1 MPTTRNLESKDP
13 QILLNRISKE
23 FPELSWDNFKFLNH
37 GWDHEVITLD
47 DRYAFRFPNSSEYLE
62 IFKNEPDLLKLIASN
77 CVVEVPIYHFVAS
90 DGSFGGCTFIKGCE
104 LRADLLSKVSKKQQ
118 ESIVNQ
124 LADFL
129 TTLHTI
135 PKSKL
140 KPYYLIP
147 EKFQDDM
154 GKLKCRVEKFLQD
167 TLSDKDYNFALSILH
182 EVEVVHSTNA
192 PLVLV
197 HDDLQGSNILWNDK
211 NDSISI
217 IDFSDRFLGDPAH
230 DFARFFEYGDD
241 FVRQVYEAYSGPKD
255 SNLIKRGSLFY
266 KRLSVELM
274 VASFLTDKISFKKA
288 KAFFDKVK
296 STKTGKKNINSW

>member
-1 MPTTRNLESKDP
+1 MPTIRDLETKDP
-13 QILLNRISKE
+13 KILLNRISAE

-37 GWDHEVITLD
+37 GWDHEVIILD
-47 DRYAFRFPNSSEYLE
+47 DKYVFRFPNSSEYLE
-62 IFKNEPDLLKLIASN
+62 IFKNEPDLLILIASN
-77 CVVEVPIYHFVAS
+77 CGVEVPTYHFIAS
-90 DGSFGGCTFIKGCE
+90 DRSFGGCAFITGKE
-104 LRADLLSKVSKKQQ
+104 LRADLLSKISKKQQ
-118 ESIVNQ
+118 QSIVSQ

-140 KPYYLIP
+140 KPYHLIP

-167 TLSDKDYNFALSILH
+167 TLSDKDYNLALSILH
-182 EVEVVHSTNA
+182 EVEVVHSKNT

-211 NDSISI
+211 NDSIGI

-241 FVRQVYEAYSGPKD
+241 FVRQIYEVYSGPKD
-255 SNLIKRGSLFY
+255 SNLIERGMLFY

-274 VASFLTDKISFKKA
+274 VDSFLTDKISFKKA
-288 KAFFDKVK
+288 KVFFDKVK
-296 STKTGKKNINSW
+296 STKTGKEI